1 MFDKDYAFKG
11 THAEKVKRLTSQFE
25 GTNQLFARNL
35 DVYLMAPVVGFL
47 YQRKEKMNKDGK
59 QTNILYNE
67 LSKIVN
73 DLKFIY
79 SLIMLLDTKHEPD
92 LDERINKAFRY
103 FGTEKAKE
111 DEELFED
118 YVRGGIDVL
127 YDKLIEGATL
137 PEDYMNNLYDFLEEI
152 NERYN
157 QKINK
162 VDIKDIFACAR
173 E

>member
-11 THAEKVKRLTSQFE
+11 THAEKVRRLTSRFE
-25 GTNQLFARNL
+25 GSNQLLERNI

-47 YQRKEKMNKDGK
+47 YQRKSELNKDGK
-59 QTNILYNE
+59 PSNILYNE
-67 LSKIVN
+67 LSKIAS

-79 SLIMLLDTKHEPD
+79 RLIMLLDTKHEPD
-92 LDERINKAFRY
+92 LDERINKAFLY

-127 YDKLIEGATL
+127 YDKLIEGAML

-162 VDIKDIFACAR
+162 VDIKDIFASAR